1 MPCYLFRETNS
12 FGSRGVRSVRARSTP
27 IIHTTSPTEAG
38 ANSAPTASTRRCR
51 AVRWTISFQAHY
63 SSASRGGRRAPASS
77 TPAIRRRSLTGA
89 GANSAPTA
97 STRRFTATPSA
108 TCLRASTTSGSA
120 GADVDPGHIDDGYP
134 APISDWG
141 WGEFGAHGIDAALNS
156 GAFSYFF
163 AGDHYIRVSR
173 GDVGRGRIEDGY
185 PAPISD
191 WGWGPFGA
199 SGISAAL
206 FSGIDFVV
214 PAPAP
219 HSGLG
224 SNSNYIFAADCKP

>member
-1 MPCYLFRETNS
+1 MSSGPVDYFFSGSLFIRVT
-12 FGSRGVRSVRARSTP
+12 RG
-27 IIHTTSPTEAG
+27 E
-38 ANSAPTASTRRCR
+38 
-51 AVRWTISFQAHY
+51 
-63 SSASRGGRRAPASS
+63 
-77 TPAIRRRSLTGA
+77 TGA
-89 GANSAPTA
+89 GFLDAGYPKPISDWGWGEFGAHGIDA
-97 STRRFTATPSA
+97 RFTATPSA
-108 TCLRASTTSGSA
+108 TCLRASTTSESA